1 MKQINIP
8 ALLLAFLVVLMFVGV
23 GFAIALRNVWL
34 ILLFI
39 ILGFSIMGS
48 GIAYK
53 KRKVTR

>member
-48 GIAYK
+48 GIAFK